1 MSDAPQK
8 PSLKLT
14 YTLIV
19 LIGVCYGAT
28 LMPQLGQTDLQP
40 DEAMLKTFAF
50 YGPDFM
56 AGAWWQIITSN
67 LLHASWMHLGSNAL
81 GLYVFGQ
88 LLEPTL
94 GGKRLLI
101 LSLLAAVLSDL
112 FTMWFGHFPTI
123 GISGVVYGWMATYL
137 TIVIWVEGALDKK
150 SLFKNL
156 RTLIGWGL
164 ALYLSEYMDP
174 SHRVN
179 HWGHLGGAVTGIM
192 YGSVLAVPLLKKL
205 QTIQSQ
211 AIPPE
216 ITNTSV

>member
-1 MSDAPQK
+1 MSNMMSDTPHK
-8 PSLKLT
+8 PALKLT

-19 LIGVCYGAT
+19 LIGVCYVVT
-28 LMPQLGQTDLQP
+28 LFPQLGQADPQP
-40 DEAMLKTFAF
+40 DEGILKQFAF

-56 AGAWWQIITSN
+56 NGAWWQLLSSN
-67 LLHASWMHLGSNAL
+67 LLHASWFHLGSNAL

-94 GGKRLLI
+94 GVKRLLT
-101 LSLLAAVLSDL
+101 LSLLAGILGNL

-150 SLFKNL
+150 SLFKNI

-164 ALYLSEYMDP
+164 ALYLSEYLDP
-174 SHRVN
+174 SHQVN
-179 HWGHLGGAVTGIM
+179 HWGHAGGAVAGMLYGIILSM
-192 YGSVLAVPLLKKL
+192 PLLKQLKAM
-205 QTIQSQ
+205 Q
-211 AIPPE
+211 ANATDSP
-216 ITNTSV
+216 V